1 MTIKPRHWL
10 ALALAFAAPGAIV
23 TPRPAVAQQQA
34 SVTFAQPVSPALL
47 ALIAPTGKL
56 RVGLYPGSPSSL
68 IPGEGKEGNRGVG
81 FELGRALAGALG
93 VEFEPIVFQSN
104 GLVLAAAREK
114 KIDVIFTN
122 ATPARGEFLDF
133 AAPLLMTIDQSYLV
147 TAKSPARS
155 ADQIDRAGIRVG
167 VSPGSTSQATL
178 PGILKNAQLVVAKD
192 LKTAAQ
198 MLNAG
203 ELDAFA
209 SNKGILFEL
218 SDNVPASTVLDGA
231 WGVEKI
237 AIGLPKGRDEAIA
250 LIGQFSQAAK
260 SSGLVTAVAQRAGM
274 RGFRTD

>member
-1 MTIKPRHWL
+1 M
-10 ALALAFAAPGAIV
+10 
-23 TPRPAVAQQQA
+23 
-34 SVTFAQPVSPALL
+34 
-47 ALIAPTGKL
+47 
-56 RVGLYPGSPSSL
+56 
-68 IPGEGKEGNRGVG
+68 
-81 FELGRALAGALG
+81 
-93 VEFEPIVFQSN
+93 
-104 GLVLAAAREK
+104 
-114 KIDVIFTN
+114 
-122 ATPARGEFLDF
+122 
-133 AAPLLMTIDQSYLV
+133 
-147 TAKSPARS
+147 
-155 ADQIDRAGIRVG
+155 
-167 VSPGSTSQATL
+167 
-178 PGILKNAQLVVAKD
+178 VAKD